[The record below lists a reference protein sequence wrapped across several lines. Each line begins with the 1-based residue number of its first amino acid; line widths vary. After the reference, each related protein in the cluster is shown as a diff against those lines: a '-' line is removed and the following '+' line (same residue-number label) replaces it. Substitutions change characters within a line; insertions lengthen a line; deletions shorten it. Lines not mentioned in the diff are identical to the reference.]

1 MLHKGKMKIS
11 SPILLLSMV
20 CSLAPMQVKSGALDD
35 FIESIDELSATDPA
49 INAYM
54 NGAENLPYQEREVF
68 QNATVNGSILNATRT
83 QLGSLQDFVGQSS
96 VGSIGTSVIGAA
108 NQGGISVNA
117 VTTPVLQSPLTASA
131 TSLPPVFASNFS
143 SNQMILSGSI
153 TGDISDITG
162 SAGRVSTSVTGAL
175 NTGNIAIG
183 LRTISDNILNIA
195 NEGGVQ

>member
-1 MLHKGKMKIS
+1 
-11 SPILLLSMV
+11 MV

-117 VTTPVLQSPLTASA
+117 VTTPVLQSPLTTSAASL
-131 TSLPPVFASNFS
+131 SPVFASNFS

-153 TGDISDITG
+153 TGDIGDITG